1 MSLGLSSFRTRTRA
15 FTKTIL
21 RRQPNFSPLSSGI
34 ITSRAETL
42 FFSKDESSPSPIS
55 SRSFSS
61 NHRNASDSSGNS
73 KRRPD
78 PLARRPN
85 QKCDPYG
92 QGGKP
97 LTKVDAERL
106 LLTVD
111 GAWKLDYGTSDP
123 SLEEEFT
130 VPVALT
136 RTFAHVDFISASNFL
151 THLAAVAQMND
162 HYPSLHLE
170 RTIVPRQKSWKVVTT
185 VRCHTRVLEGL
196 SHHDFFL
203 ATLMDV
209 EIQRPEVAALYLVE
223 DGDSS

>member
-1 MSLGLSSFRTRTRA
+1 M
-15 FTKTIL
+15 
-21 RRQPNFSPLSSGI
+21 QPNFSPLSSRS
-34 ITSRAETL
+34 ITSHAETV
-42 FFSKDESSPSPIS
+42 FFSKDESPPSPIS
-55 SRSFSS
+55 SRFFSS
-61 NHRNASDSSGNS
+61 NRNASDSSGNS

-106 LLTVD
+106 ILTVD

-123 SLEEEFT
+123 SSEEELT

-185 VRCHTRVLEGL
+185 VRSHTRVLEGL
-196 SHHDFFL
+196 AHHDFSL
-203 ATLMDV
+203 ATLMHV